1 MNHQKGNGSFTASSY
16 KNFVKYEPELAEELS
31 IKKPQNCLVSGT
43 LLSLVFG
50 RLRFWSQYAKHK
62 HNGKRYFWKSTEELG
77 NEIKYSRKQVERA
90 IKVLLELGMIVR
102 EKLNKRNWKQVYYY
116 FLPHSPHTVEIE
128 KPVKPPVPFT
138 SQQFHQPQQQEG
150 TKTSSGKGFGSV
162 QSSGTDRGR
171 RLGQNVS
178 ISKSIEELHINKTLE
193 ALVERCNAMG
203 RRKPEQGGML
213 PAY

>member
-1 MNHQKGNGSFTASSY
+1 M
-16 KNFVKYEPELAEELS
+16 
-31 IKKPQNCLVSGT
+31 VSGT
-43 LLSLVFG
+43 LLSLVFS

-77 NEIKYSRKQVERA
+77 NEINYSRKQVERA
-90 IKVLLELGMIVR
+90 IKVLLELGMIIR

-128 KPVKPPVPFT
+128 KPVKPAVPFT

-150 TKTSSGKGFGSV
+150 TKTSSCKGFGSV
-162 QSSGTDRGR
+162 QSSGTGRGR
-171 RLGQNVS
+171 QMEKNVS
-178 ISKSIEELHINKTLE
+178 IRTIDELHINKTIE

-203 RRKPEQGGML
+203 RRKLEQGGLL
-213 PAY
+213 PSY